1 MIKLIVDPIVLT
13 TLKRAM
19 PKTKKAEDALEKYIN
34 KLQLHIDKSLMS
46 DLGGLYRKTSL
57 LYLSTHSLALD
68 VGQFT
73 IDGKKQYLHQWLE
86 AHKVNLIY
94 VKEVG
99 EKNKNSSLIG
109 LTNLVTIND
118 AMDLQTLK
126 KKSINE
132 LDQLLKDI
140 TLDDEDLYLRL
151 FPDFVNPNKQYIL
164 AKYDF
169 CPINIKSL
177 EQFIYWASL
186 RANKI
191 TDANRQLMLR
201 QAEIILRVAKG
212 GDGEFPMKKNPS
224 PFGRT
229 YYEATS
235 VQSVHRKLRE
245 GMLGKCYEYDLRIS
259 VISWKMGFAK
269 LCYQQMKTQN
279 TFQQEFS
286 ACLDYIKD
294 KKKFREQV
302 RMETF
307 GSSSH
312 IDAELQINLVK
323 EALTAISFGA
333 RMTTQG
339 WINQSGEAFN
349 PAIVKIFK
357 DKQARDGFISS
368 NFVRKLLAEQKV
380 LDKFIYNFYTSNDP
394 SLLTNPIFQSN
405 SGRPNAKKIMSL
417 LYQSAE
423 TKVMDIVAEEV
434 KLLGKNVLARVH
446 DAIFIDTKLS
456 NYDRQNIEFKVRD
469 ITGIDY
475 LAIDEEKLNGF
486 RGVSALVKK
495 EEAEQES
502 LTAAQTL
509 LAQKNL
515 ATI

>member
-1 MIKLIVDPIVLT
+1 MIKLIVDPIVLK
-13 TLKRAM
+13 TLKQAM

-164 AKYDF
+164 ANYDF

-191 TDANRQLMLR
+191 TDANRHLMLR

-229 YYEATS
+229 YYEGVSVVSVKKELRMAMLGTS
-235 VQSVHRKLRE
+235 WEYDAKSCSIAWKMSFASQWHAQKKRRKLDVRHSFPVTTLYLE
-245 GMLGKCYEYDLRIS
+245 DKEAFFTY
-259 VISWKMGFAK
+259 VIQKVFEIPSSQDYKPIIKEAMNAIGFGAK
-269 LCYQQMKTQN
+269 LSMGTWHTDEGWEKRSSLFEVFDNDTQALKRFIECDLVLLINKEQQTLNKFIVAKFSGDAVWQAEMTAE
-279 TFQQEFS
+279 QQRKKVKQFS
-286 ACLDYIKD
+286 AAQK
-294 KKKFREQV
+294 
-302 RMETF
+302 
-307 GSSSH
+307 
-312 IDAELQINLVK
+312 
-323 EALTAISFGA
+323 
-333 RMTTQG
+333 
-339 WINQSGEAFN
+339 
-349 PAIVKIFK
+349 IVW
-357 DKQARDGFISS
+357 
-368 NFVRKLLAEQKV
+368 
-380 LDKFIYNFYTSNDP
+380 
-394 SLLTNPIFQSN
+394 
-405 SGRPNAKKIMSL
+405 
-417 LYQSAE
+417 LYQHAE
-423 TKVMDIVAEEV
+423 TIMMDMVRAEV
-434 KLLGKNVLARVH
+434 KKSGNTVLANVH
-446 DAIFIDTKLS
+446 DAVV
-456 NYDRQNIEFKVRD
+456 VRNQ
-469 ITGIDY
+469 IP
-475 LAIDEEKLNGF
+475 
-486 RGVSALVKK
+486 AL
-495 EEAEQES
+495 
-502 LTAAQTL
+502 L
-509 LAQKNL
+509 LAKIEGKVQQRTGVDYFRL
-515 ATI
+515 GETGY